1 MLLFSILLVF
11 LWSPILWLNVIYLFS
26 KFSSSYFINS
36 DQMLSITGTLLFL
49 SLLILL
55 FSSAVIFAVCTH
67 TSGAC
72 SLISNCSKC
81 EVHMNAQARTADIKY
96 YSNQYSSG
104 RTKSS
109 CHSNM
114 IVMVYMYTV
123 YCFLL

>member
-1 MLLFSILLVF
+1 
-11 LWSPILWLNVIYLFS
+11 
-26 KFSSSYFINS
+26 
-36 DQMLSITGTLLFL
+36 MLSITGTLLFL

-104 RTKSS
+104 RTKLS
-109 CHSNM
+109 CDDDDSDGLH
-114 IVMVYMYTV
+114 VYSIL
-123 YCFLL
+123 FPSLIEDD